1 MAINVIDTKVELK
14 DWIKRKLGWPTINL
28 EFHDAQLEDNI
39 DDAIKKYTKHSGDAT
54 YRSALMLNM
63 SAGVDEYPLDDEVE
77 AVLSLETESA
87 IGGGIN
93 TLFTI
98 ENQLYQAGYIDIFS
112 GSMNLTSYQIAMEY
126 LDMSRSM
133 LAAQYFTEF
142 NKYTNTLT
150 ITPKPDDDY
159 VGILEIYS
167 KRDFTGATST
177 VYDIEWVKDY
187 SLALSM
193 IVLGRIW
200 GKYDGMPL
208 PGGGT
213 LNSSDMKADGREDK
227 RELDERLMAE
237 EGEPLE
243 PSFG

>member
-1 MAINVIDTKVELK
+1 MAINVIDSKKELV

-28 EFHDAQLEDNI
+28 EFHERQLEDSI
-39 DDAIKKYTKHSGDAT
+39 DDAIKEYTEHSGDAT
-54 YRSALMLNM
+54 YRSALMVNM
-63 SAGVDEYPLDDEVE
+63 TAGETEYPLDDEVE
-77 AVLSLETESA
+77 SVLNLNVQSA
-87 IGGGIN
+87 TGGGIN

-98 ENQLYQAGYIDIFS
+98 QNQMYNAGYIDIFS
-112 GSMNLTSYQIAMEY
+112 GSMNLTSYQIALEY
-126 LDMSRSM
+126 LDMSNSM
-133 LAAQYFTEF
+133 LSAQYFTEF
-142 NKYTNTLT
+142 NKFTNTLT
-150 ITPKPDDDY
+150 ITPAPTEDM
-159 VGILEIYS
+159 VGVLEIYS

-177 VYDIEWVKDY
+177 VYDVKWVKDY

-213 LNSSDMKADGREDK
+213 LNASDMKADGREDK
-227 RELDERLMAE
+227 LALE
-237 EGEPLE
+237 EKLEADHGEPLE

>member
-1 MAINVIDTKVELK
+1 MGNDIVHVDNNRSTTTKGTPQDVF
-14 DWIKRKLGWPTINL
+14 G
-28 EFHDAQLEDNI
+28 A
-39 DDAIKKYTKHSGDAT
+39 
-54 YRSALMLNM
+54 
-63 SAGVDEYPLDDEVE
+63 
-77 AVLSLETESA
+77 
-87 IGGGIN
+87 
-93 TLFTI
+93 I
-98 ENQLYQAGYIDIFS
+98 ENQMYQAGYIDIFS

-142 NKYTNTLT
+142 NRYTNTLT

-159 VGILEIYS
+159 IGILEIYS

-177 VYDIEWVKDY
+177 VYDVEWVKDY

-237 EGEPLE
+237 EGEPIE